1 MVGARQLGGDG
12 MSFVSVAT
20 DAASDAIAAL
30 QGLGPQVEGASAA
43 AAAPTSGIAAAAQD
57 EVSAAIAR
65 VFGDFGREFQSV
77 SAQAQAFQ
85 QRFLGNLG
93 AGFAQYAN
101 AEAANVQQALS
112 ALIPIGGLSAAPVSY
127 PVLDYSTPIGPIN
140 LTLYGDSG
148 PPLAF
153 NKGFLSVPPPLAL
166 LYDTVSPF
174 ANVALSVRSGGIA
187 FNTAMQAG
195 NPGGAATAL
204 LQTPFNALGSFFF
217 GGNAVTGSVQVNPLT
232 GYTAFDYNFPVG
244 GLFSPVSPAI
254 VTLHGTGGTSTI
266 IPLDGTQFGG
276 PFAGLGSEIT
286 RLFTR
291 T

>member
-1 MVGARQLGGDG
+1 

-20 DAASDAIAAL
+20 EAAAEAARTL
-30 QGLGPQVEGASAA
+30 GGIGSGLEQAGAA
-43 AAAPTSGIAAAAQD
+43 AAVPTTGIAAAAQD

-65 VFGDFGREFQSV
+65 VFGDFGREFQAA

-93 AGFAQYAN
+93 SSFAQYVS
-101 AEAANVQQALS
+101 AEAANAQQALS
-112 ALIPIGGLSAAPVSY
+112 AIIPPGALSSEAVSY
-127 PVLDYSTPIGPIN
+127 PVLNYPTPLGPIN
-140 LTLYGDSG
+140 LTLYGQSSG
-148 PPLAF
+148 LTYAF
-153 NKGFLSVPPPLAL
+153 SEGFLNVPTPLAL

-174 ANVALSVRSGGIA
+174 ANVALSTRAGTIA
-187 FNTAMQAG
+187 FEAAMQAG

-217 GGNAVTGSVQVNPLT
+217 GGNAVTGSVEVNPLT